1 MSRLALVLC
10 ALLGM
15 VSPAL
20 ATLSPRR
27 TEAPGPIPQ
36 ARAHLIPKLTAKE
49 PRAEY
54 QVTDRTEVLLNGRPC
69 RYQDVPGTAS
79 IVLMEVSP
87 DKTTILK
94 IHFRANTKITQG
106 R

>member
-1 MSRLALVLC
+1 MSRLALALC
-10 ALLGM
+10 ALLGL
-15 VSPAL
+15 VSPAF

-27 TEAPGPIPQ
+27 AEAPGPISQ
-36 ARAHLIPKLTAKE
+36 AQADLVPKLTAQE

-69 RYQDVPGTAS
+69 RYQDVPGAAS
-79 IVLMEVSP
+79 IILMEVSP